1 MEEQQSK
8 LLCTMV
14 LPEIIVHRF
23 EEKCIV
29 GFIEGIFEV
38 GKSNPV
44 GSDGQLDQVRSF
56 LVVQM
61 IDNFGLPHGEPLG
74 RVNPVTSSPVS
85 ALSFPGAGYS
95 TVSPLACFPAVVNSS
110 LDVVRRTLHDANCG
124 QMCPNK
130 TRKNVVLF
138 FFVAVSHHKI
148 TELG

>member
-61 IDNFGLPHGEPLG
+61 IYNFGIPHGEPLG
-74 RVNPVTSSPVS
+74 RVRPGTSSPGS
-85 ALSFPGAGYS
+85 TLCLPGAGS
-95 TVSPLACFPAVVNSS
+95 TTASPLACIPAVVNSS
-110 LDVVRRTLHDANCG
+110 LCCALNDPRTTRTDVS
-124 QMCPNK
+124 K
-130 TRKNVVLF
+130 
-138 FFVAVSHHKI
+138 
-148 TELG
+148 